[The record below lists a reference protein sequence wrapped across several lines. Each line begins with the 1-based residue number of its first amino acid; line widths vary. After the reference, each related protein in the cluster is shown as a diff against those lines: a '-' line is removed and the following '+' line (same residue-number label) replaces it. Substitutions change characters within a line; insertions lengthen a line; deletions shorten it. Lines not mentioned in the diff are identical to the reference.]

1 MARKRILWSDW
12 SGGISQTPLKA
23 PANTFLENRNIDVT
37 SRPGSFRLSG
47 PASDYLTL
55 GSQPTMLVAGRGGH
69 IYTGLTDGKVYRN
82 TTLKYTA
89 TSAPKAF
96 GELSI
101 GGTIYTY
108 VFRTD
113 KIDRG
118 DVLMDS
124 VTADWKT
131 IAAVP
136 TNYRTIY
143 NDSWIRL
150 IWGAGNVV
158 YQMDT
163 TETVSTKLTL
173 PSNESV
179 VAIKKFND
187 LFRIYTRTSEET
199 NGRLYLW
206 DGVSSSPNYLAILDG
221 CPPYAAE
228 TFANTDF
235 VVAGSNSYFTDLYQ
249 FSGLQYSGLFS
260 QLDGQYARG
269 FALLPYTSI
278 DRGIFYGV
286 AETSDG
292 YGCIYRRGGEFFG
305 YENPLAVEYCVT
317 NASGKSIFGLARIGS
332 TTYFCEGTAST
343 WKVRT
348 IQPSSMTNTFA
359 TSGNITS
366 NLFTAGA
373 PHEKKKIT
381 GIKIQ
386 ATGTG
391 DVTLK
396 ADRGTNR
403 LLAADYSWSTIVTKS
418 VATSTGDRVEIY
430 VPITALAGFQDA
442 YGWSYR
448 VELAGSG
455 SATPE
460 VSMIETQYEDEIND

>member
-47 PASDYLTL
+47 PAADYLTI
-55 GSQPTMLVAGRGGH
+55 GSAPTMLVAGRGGH

-82 TTLKYTA
+82 TSLAYTA

-96 GELSI
+96 AELEIS
-101 GGTIYTY
+101 GSIYTY
-108 VFRTD
+108 VIRTD

-118 DVLMDS
+118 DVTLGS
-124 VTADWKT
+124 VSADYKSFSSSDAT
-131 IAAVP
+131 
-136 TNYRTIY
+136 YRPVY
-143 NDSWIRL
+143 NDLWARFL
-150 IWGAGNVV
+150 WGSGRYL

-163 TETVSTKLTL
+163 AEVVTLKLTL
-173 PSNESV
+173 PANESI

-187 LFRIYTRTSEET
+187 LFRIYTRTSEDA
-199 NGRLYLW
+199 NGRIYLW
-206 DGVSSSPNYLAILDG
+206 DGTSAAPNYVAVLDG
-221 CPPYAAE
+221 CPPFAAE
-228 TFANTDF
+228 TFANMDF
-235 VVAGSNSYFTDLYQ
+235 VVAGSGQYFTDLYQ

-269 FALLPYTSI
+269 LALLPYTAI

-286 AETSDG
+286 ANTSDG

-305 YENPLAVEYCVT
+305 YENPLTVEYCVT
-317 NASGKSIFGLARIGS
+317 NASGKSIFGLARVGS
-332 TTYFCEGTAST
+332 TTYFCEGTSST

-348 IQPSSMTNTFA
+348 VQASAVTNTFA

-391 DVTLK
+391 DVTIK

-403 LLAADYSWSTIVTKS
+403 ILAGDYSWSTLATKS

-455 SATPE
+455 TATPE
-460 VSMIETQYEDEIND
+460 ISMIETQYEDEIND